1 MPAEGHRKR
10 TLLAKVRP
18 QGRKST
24 VCPTSRGLVMIA
36 FDKFLEANPDMSER
50 PYGDAMAASLSR
62 AFPCQTS
69 AALAQKSAAY
79 YLRVSSVGRKF
90 RCSGRSLVSAPPR

>member
-24 VCPTSRGLVMIA
+24 VCPTSRGLFMIA

-50 PYGDAMAASLSR
+50 PYGDAMAAALSR
-62 AFPCQTS
+62 YS
-69 AALAQKSAAY
+69 AA
-79 YLRVSSVGRKF
+79 
-90 RCSGRSLVSAPPR
+90 RSLAKPARRWH